1 MIDIATFTVRRFKQ
15 NNEVTLSIME
25 KKKLSRGELMDKIS
39 NSDSPLLVLFNNF
52 FGELELLED
61 EADDMTID
69 ELTLKAREFQESFL
83 EIVESVKE
91 VLEDNDIDL
100 DTLKRG

>member
-1 MIDIATFTVRRFKQ
+1 M
-15 NNEVTLSIME
+15 SIME
-25 KKKLSRGELMDKIS
+25 KKKLSREELMDKIS
-39 NSDSPLLVLFNNF
+39 NSDSPLLLLFNNF

-61 EADDMTID
+61 EEDDATID

-100 DTLKRG
+100 DILKRG